1 MVKLFVVLG
10 LALLV
15 GGAYAIVD
23 GWPYRVLERGFTE
36 VILGA
41 LSFAAGLLML
51 AAAAILAEV
60 RRLKTLVAS
69 AVTAVSLNAVRHDER
84 APAPRPAPIM
94 PRDEVLPP
102 EPGLGTAEVAAGAGA
117 IALGGV
123 LAGLSRSEP
132 PAGDDGKTVEP
143 AAATTAQVEEDAP
156 VPTAEPQE
164 PQSIAGH
171 DDWLLPPA
179 SLREAQLHGE
189 TEAVDKVEPDFF
201 EAALLPMPAQELMR
215 DPDEKPADL
224 TDEPEPDV
232 DQASENQAE
241 LALEPELPEGEGEVE
256 ADAKT
261 DAPAAE
267 AEPIWWPQV
276 DRAGDEAG
284 LATKPN
290 PDYDDFSA
298 LREQLTDALATPG
311 TAPEIDPPRRS
322 LDTVSD
328 WMAPRAWPPVTQ
340 PRSNDALDALE
351 EPVAAADEGAAR
363 IEEPAGTAPEAAE
376 EALPPVPPAKDEP
389 EIAAEPEVHA
399 PELEPEPEVEE
410 PVAPQAAAPAH
421 EADKPSASDEGIVGA
436 YQVGETHFTIYAD
449 GSIQAR
455 TPDGDYAFASMDELK
470 AYLASE
476 KSRLETGPG

>member
-60 RRLKTLVAS
+60 RRLKALVAS

-84 APAPRPAPIM
+84 APAPRPAPIT

-102 EPGLGTAEVAAGAGA
+102 EPEPGLGSAAVAAGAGA

-132 PAGDDGKTVEP
+132 PAGDDEKT
-143 AAATTAQVEEDAP
+143 AGQAATTTAPAEEDAP

-179 SLREAQLHGE
+179 SLREAQLHGGA
-189 TEAVDKVEPDFF
+189 EAVDKVEPDFF
-201 EAALLPMPAQELMR
+201 EAALLPMPAQELVR

-241 LALEPELPEGEGEVE
+241 LALEPELPEVEAE

-284 LATKPN
+284 LATKPT

-298 LREQLTDALATPG
+298 LREQLTDALAMPG
-311 TAPEIDPPRRS
+311 TAPDIDPPRRS

-351 EPVAAADEGAAR
+351 EPAAAADEGPAH
-363 IEEPAGTAPEAAE
+363 IEEPAGAAPESAE
-376 EALPPVPPAKDEP
+376 EALPPARDEP
-389 EIAAEPEVHA
+389 EIAAEPEMHA
-399 PELEPEPEVEE
+399 PESEPEVEE